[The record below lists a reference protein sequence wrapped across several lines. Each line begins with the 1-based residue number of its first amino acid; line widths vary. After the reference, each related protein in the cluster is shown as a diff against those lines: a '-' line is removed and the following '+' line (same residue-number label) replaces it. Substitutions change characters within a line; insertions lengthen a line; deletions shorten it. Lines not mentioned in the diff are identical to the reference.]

1 MACFSL
7 VMVGYSFFRGDGS
20 SASTAVPDDFMGS
33 EEPDVVGVGLES
45 IYDSIETLE
54 LEHQLGNVPD
64 DEYREQLRTYRLEAA
79 AIIRSQLE
87 SGRAT
92 PELLLEREVIA
103 ARTGVARLAVTEEW
117 RSCPQCDAPV
127 PLGDAPCPHC
137 GSLADGGST
146 SEGAVGSK
154 TALRQ

>member
-20 SASTAVPDDFMGS
+20 SMSTVVPDDISDS
-33 EEPDVVGVGLES
+33 EEPDVVGIGLES

-54 LEHQLGNVPD
+54 LEHQLGNVPGD
-64 DEYREQLRTYRLEAA
+64 QYREQLRIYRLEAA

-87 SGRAT
+87 SGQAP

-103 ARTGVARLAVTEEW
+103 ARTAGVRLEGTEEW

-127 PLGDAPCPHC
+127 PLDEAPCPHC
-137 GSLADGGST
+137 GALARGTG
-146 SEGAVGSK
+146 EGAVRSE